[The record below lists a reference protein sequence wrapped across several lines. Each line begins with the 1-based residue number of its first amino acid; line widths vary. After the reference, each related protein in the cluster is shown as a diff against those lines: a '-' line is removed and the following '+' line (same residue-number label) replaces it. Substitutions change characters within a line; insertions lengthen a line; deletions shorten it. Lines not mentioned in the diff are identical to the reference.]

1 MILVVSFFFRGDKA
15 SNVLRVFDSRGT
27 NEPIKVIEKLHYKPA
42 HLIKFNPVY
51 EVVVSTDKSGMIE
64 YWSGASNDYKFPKNV
79 HFESKMDT
87 DLYEFAKLK
96 AVILSITFSKDG
108 RKMATMSDDRKIR
121 IFNFLSGKTV
131 KTIDESL
138 DVYSNIQQVIFYFSF
153 RYLKAIYQIIYF

>member
-1 MILVVSFFFRGDKA
+1 
-15 SNVLRVFDSRGT
+15 LRIFDAHGT
-27 NEPIKVIEKLHYKPA
+27 NQPIKMIEKLHYKPA

-96 AVILSITFSKDG
+96 AVVLSIAFSKDG
-108 RKMATMSDDRKIR
+108 RKMAIMSDDRKIR
-121 IFNFLSGKTV
+121 LFNFLSGKIL

-138 DVYSNIQQVIFYFSF
+138 NVYSNIQQVTQ
-153 RYLKAIYQIIYF
+153 LKLF